1 MTVGVGGDADDAG
14 LVESD
19 EQGDGVSG
27 GEMYADWGFWWWIW
41 RGQGMGFGGEV
52 SVGPKAGIGEVMPL
66 GGTTVNGLVVE
77 VVGLEI
83 VGRS

>member
-1 MTVGVGGDADDAG
+1 
-14 LVESD
+14 
-19 EQGDGVSG
+19 
-27 GEMYADWGFWWWIW
+27 
-41 RGQGMGFGGEV
+41 MGFGGEV